1 MVILRWYLLLIN
13 IAAFV
18 VMCVDKRRAVRHRW
32 RIPEY
37 VLFLLA
43 LVGGSIGGVVGMC
56 ILRHKIRKR
65 PFVIGFP
72 VIMVIQ
78 IILLFILNAKLAV

>member
-1 MVILRWYLLLIN
+1 MVILRWYLILIN

-18 VMCVDKRRAVRHRW
+18 VMCVDKRRANRHRW

-37 VLFLLA
+37 ILFALA
-43 LVGGSIGGVVGMC
+43 LLGGSVGCVVGMC

-78 IILLFILNAKLAV
+78 IVGLLVLSSKLAA

>member
-1 MVILRWYLLLIN
+1 MVILRWYLLAIN
-13 IAAFV
+13 IATFV

-65 PFVIGFP
+65 PFVMGFP

-78 IILLFILNAKLAV
+78 IILLFILNAKLSA